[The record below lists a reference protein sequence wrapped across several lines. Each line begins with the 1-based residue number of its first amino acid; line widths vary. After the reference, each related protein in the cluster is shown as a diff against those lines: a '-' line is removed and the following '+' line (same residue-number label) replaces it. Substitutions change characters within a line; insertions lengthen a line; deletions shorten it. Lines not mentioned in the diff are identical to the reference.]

1 MDIPPFKDL
10 IRKAGFLKNYSS
22 LVVPVVIALVGVLLF
37 IPTGLM
43 NRELRKRI
51 AKESVS
57 IGKSVASLNRNV
69 VVRDQWKK
77 EQDYQQAYQADANQ
91 MALLAV
97 QSTQGQL
104 LSYRIFPEPKDTS
117 TLIFEEFGRR
127 YREAV
132 RELITRINARDCPT
146 ETELQRHLQS
156 SSGSF
161 GGRGGSLERLSQVD
175 AAIADV
181 LCQEKA
187 ESASVYANPADL
199 AGYKFWEE
207 YEYPGMQEAVEDCW
221 YWQLAYWIAEDVID
235 TIDVL
240 NSGSSRV
247 FTSPVKRLLGVG
259 FITKGERRASKQAKR
274 GASAAMPSYVLY
286 SEEGLTESCT
296 ERFCD
301 VDIDV
306 VHFNVVV
313 VVNSRSV
320 LSFMQQLC
328 SAKEHKFA
336 GFFGEADEPETFKH
350 NQITVLESNI
360 SPIDRE
366 DSDHE
371 LYRYGEDAVVELD
384 LICEYILNKKGYDE
398 IKPPV
403 IKELLEEVEEEE
415 EEY

>member
-1 MDIPPFKDL
+1 
-10 IRKAGFLKNYSS
+10 
-22 LVVPVVIALVGVLLF
+22 
-37 IPTGLM
+37 
-43 NRELRKRI
+43 
-51 AKESVS
+51 
-57 IGKSVASLNRNV
+57 
-69 VVRDQWKK
+69 
-77 EQDYQQAYQADANQ
+77 
-91 MALLAV
+91 
-97 QSTQGQL
+97 
-104 LSYRIFPEPKDTS
+104 
-117 TLIFEEFGRR
+117 
-127 YREAV
+127 
-132 RELITRINARDCPT
+132 
-146 ETELQRHLQS
+146 
-156 SSGSF
+156 
-161 GGRGGSLERLSQVD
+161 LSQVD

-313 VVNSRSV
+313 VVNSKSV